1 MNRILVLLTLSLAIT
16 VQQQTAAQNY
26 DESKVGSYT
35 LPDVL
40 ESLDKKKIKSAKSWE
55 DVRRTQIL
63 DLFSEEVYGRTPK
76 SFDGINFRVTNQNG
90 KAMGGKAT
98 LKEVDITIREKSD
111 SVTIH
116 LVLFVPNSSTKPAPA
131 FLLINNRSPKNTL
144 ASRDSISGFW
154 PAEQVIQSGYAIAAF
169 HYSNA
174 APDNKDGYKNGV
186 LRLYP
191 EIASADNGM
200 KAIGSW
206 AWAASRV
213 MDYFETDQSIDAKK
227 VGVVGHSRGGKTS
240 LWAAAQDP
248 RFAMSFSNCSG
259 NTGAALSKR
268 NFGET
273 VARINN
279 MFPHWFSNNYKKYNN
294 NEKEL
299 PIDQH
304 MLIALIA
311 PRPVYATNASEDL
324 WADPTGTFLA
334 MKNAE
339 PVFALYQQKS
349 KLPQQPPALDTPFA
363 QPPLGYHN
371 RTGKHD
377 LTFYDWEQFVKFA
390 DAYYKK

>member
-1 MNRILVLLTLSLAIT
+1 MKKILILLIWSILVA
-16 VQQQTAAQNY
+16 VQQRTAAQNY
-26 DESKVGSYT
+26 DESKVGTYT
-35 LPDVL
+35 LPDAL
-40 ESLDKKKIKSAKSWE
+40 EGADKKKITSAKSWE
-55 DVRRTQIL
+55 DTRRPKIL
-63 DLFSEEVYGRTPK
+63 DLFSEQVYGITPK
-76 SFDGINFRVTNQNG
+76 SFDRINFRVTNQDN
-90 KAMGGKAT
+90 KAMAGKAT
-98 LKEVDITIREKSD
+98 LKQVDITITEKGD
-111 SVTIH
+111 SVRIH
-116 LVLFVPNSSTKPAPA
+116 LVMFVPNGRTKPAPA
-131 FLLINNRSPKNTL
+131 FLLINNRSPRNTL

-154 PAEQVIQSGYAIAAF
+154 PAEQVIASGYAIAAF
-169 HYSNA
+169 HYGDA
-174 APDNKDGYKNGV
+174 APDNKDRYKNGV

-191 EIASADNGM
+191 QIAAADNGM

-213 MDYFETDQSIDAKK
+213 MDYFETDNSVDAKR

-273 VARINN
+273 VARINTT
-279 MFPHWFSNNYKKYNN
+279 FPHWFSNNYKRYNN
-294 NEKEL
+294 NEQEL
-299 PIDQH
+299 PVDQH

-339 PVFALYQQKS
+339 PVFALYKQKS
-349 KLPQQPPALDTPFA
+349 KLPQQPPTLDTPFT

-377 LTFYDWEQFVKFA
+377 MTFYDWAQFVKFA
-390 DAYYKK
+390 DAHYGK